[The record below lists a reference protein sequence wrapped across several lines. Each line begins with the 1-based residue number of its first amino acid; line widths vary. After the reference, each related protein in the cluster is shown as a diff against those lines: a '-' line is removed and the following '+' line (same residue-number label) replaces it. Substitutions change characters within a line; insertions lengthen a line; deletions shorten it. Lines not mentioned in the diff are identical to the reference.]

1 MSTDTLVE
9 RSHRMLS
16 LDVAKSRNVL
26 SLQNWVSGNTCSAR
40 EETAYL
46 NHGADLISLAPPE
59 DGAMARLQG
68 WVEDGL
74 IMFRKRFRMV

>member
-1 MSTDTLVE
+1 MSTDALVE
-9 RSHRMLS
+9 RSHRILS

-26 SLQNWVSGNTCSAR
+26 SLQNWVSSNACLAR

-46 NHGADLISLAPPE
+46 NRGADLVSLAPPE

-68 WVEDGL
+68 WVEDTL
-74 IMFRKRFRMV
+74 IIFCKRFRTV